1 MRRHWG
7 LYDQTIPAAAA
18 PQLRRKKLVPEGHEN
33 VAWARATGKPVR
45 RALLAASIIELL
57 RRRSSA

>member
-1 MRRHWG
+1 M
-7 LYDQTIPAAAA
+7 T
-18 PQLRRKKLVPEGHEN
+18 KLSGSGGATGCGAKSWFQKWHAN